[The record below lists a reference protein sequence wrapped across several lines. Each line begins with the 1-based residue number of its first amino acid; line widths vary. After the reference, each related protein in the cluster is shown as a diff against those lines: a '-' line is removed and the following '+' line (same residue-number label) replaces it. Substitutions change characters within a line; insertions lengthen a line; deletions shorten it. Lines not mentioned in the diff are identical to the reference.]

1 MPYADS
7 RKTTFKFVEESFD
20 TYEGEP
26 LKRELLDYND
36 YRDFRSE
43 NAYYCEVLAPASV
56 GTYKQAVYGGADAI
70 YFGYGEFNARAGG
83 DNFLSIKEVV
93 DFCHF
98 YNVKAYLALNIC
110 FKNSEL
116 SRVKEVIL
124 EAEAANIDAFIIC
137 DLTLVPMIRKYS
149 NAPVHASTQL
159 GAHNAWGIG
168 FLRDMAFNRAVLSRE
183 VKFEDVRHVTD
194 SESLETEVF
203 VHGALCSCFSGGC
216 LLSGMLTGNSANR
229 GKCNQ
234 LCRKYYK
241 AFINGKQADKGYLLS
256 AKDICLDK
264 HIDDLV
270 DIGVSSLKI
279 EGRLKRAEY
288 VGGMT
293 MYYKDVKFG
302 EEPIFSKD
310 DVKVLFNRGNFTQG
324 YFEDKNVIYT
334 GRPNHIGIYVGRVVH
349 LLNGNMA
356 YVASDEPLQEK
367 NGYRILRN
375 LTEIGGAVA
384 TGEYKNGFSVIKSNE
399 PLKVGDKIRLTNDY
413 ELSNFVINRK
423 KHKNVPMQ
431 IRIVGGQRP
440 EVSLNIKGHKYK
452 FFFEEYADFA
462 INQPLTEEEIRT
474 LFESNRVR
482 EIKFIVT
489 DVQLY
494 NAFMTKAQL
503 NRLRR
508 KAIDDTWRFLL
519 GYYQRSIKLFKE
531 KDLPKYGEKTARFID
546 GDYCEVD
553 TLDKAH
559 TAAKRI
565 NNIVYNPSVYD
576 FEECKRFYN
585 EIKNEKNNVFIK
597 LPIYVPTGKEEF
609 FERIVPIFDGILAN
623 NIGAAFLAKKHEK
636 LLLSGQ
642 NLNITN
648 TKNWLIKNS
657 CSYIVST
664 ELNYSEIKKFD
675 NPLIYA
681 YGYLPLM
688 HLNCCPRKSA
698 GLDCGEC
705 DCDLKY
711 TDEKG
716 EYPITTQKFD
726 GYCEHVLRNGVLTD
740 VGNCYPGVRNYFD
753 FTMSSC
759 REIKEVFSNYYD
771 KGEYKP
777 VGTNKLHL
785 KRGVE

>member
-7 RKTTFKFVEESFD
+7 RKTTFTYVEESFD

-26 LKRELLDYND
+26 LKRDLLDYDD
-36 YRDFRSE
+36 YRDFNVE
-43 NAYYCEVLAPASV
+43 NANLTEVLAPASV

-83 DNFLSIKEVV
+83 DNFQSIKEVV

-110 FKNSEL
+110 FKNTEL
-116 SRVKEVIL
+116 NKVKEVII
-124 EAEAANIDAFIIC
+124 EAEEANIDAFIIC
-137 DLTLVPMIRKYS
+137 DLALVPIIRKYS
-149 NAPVHASTQL
+149 KAPLHASTQL

-168 FLRDMAFNRAVLSRE
+168 FLRDMSFNRAVLSRE
-183 VKFEDVRHVTD
+183 VTFEDVRHVTD

-216 LLSGMLTGNSANR
+216 LLSSMLTGNSANR

-241 AFINGKQADKGYLLS
+241 SFVNGKPANKGYLLS
-256 AKDICLDK
+256 AKDICLDA
-264 HIDDLV
+264 HVSDLV
-270 DIGVSSLKI
+270 DIGVKSLKI

-288 VGGMT
+288 VGGMS
-293 MYYKDVKFG
+293 MYYSDVKFG
-302 EEPIFSKD
+302 AEPIFTKD
-310 DVKVLFNRGNFTQG
+310 DVKVLFNRGNFTPG
-324 YFEDKNVIYT
+324 YFEGNSVIYT
-334 GRPNHIGIYVGRVVH
+334 GQPNHIGIYAGKVVH
-349 LLNGNMA
+349 LLNGNRA
-356 YVASDEPLQEK
+356 YVVSDEPLGEK
-367 NGYRILRN
+367 NGYKILRN
-375 LTEIGGAVA
+375 LKEIGGAVA
-384 TGEYKNGFSVIKSNE
+384 TGEYKNGFSVIKSNA
-399 PLKVGDKIRLTNDY
+399 PLKIGDVLRLTNDND
-413 ELSNFVINRK
+413 LTDFVVNRK

-431 IRIVGGQRP
+431 IRIVGGEKP
-440 EVSLNIKGHKYK
+440 EVSLNIKGHKYP
-452 FFFEEYADFA
+452 FTFDEYAEFA
-462 INQPLTEEEIRT
+462 INQPLTEDEIRT
-474 LFESNRVR
+474 LFESSRVR
-482 EIKFIVT
+482 EVKFIVT

-503 NRLRR
+503 NKLRR
-508 KAIDDTWRFLL
+508 TALDAVWRFLL
-519 GYYQRSIKLFKE
+519 GYYERSQKLFDDKE
-531 KDLPKYGEKTARFID
+531 LPKYGEETAGHVE
-546 GDYCEVD
+546 GDFCEVD
-553 TLDKAH
+553 TIEKARVA
-559 TAAKRI
+559 TKKI
-565 NNIVYNPSVYD
+565 KNIVYNPAVYTLENCND
-576 FEECKRFYN
+576 FYN
-585 EIKNEKNNVFIK
+585 AIKNEKNKIFIK
-597 LPIYVPTGKEEF
+597 IPIYVPTGKEAF
-609 FERIVPIFDGILAN
+609 FEEIVPIFDGILAN
-623 NIGAAFLAKKHEK
+623 NIGAVYLAHKFNK
-636 LLLSGQ
+636 LLVCGQ

-664 ELNYSEIKKFD
+664 ELNYSEIKRFN

-688 HLNCCPRKSA
+688 YLNFCPGKVA

-705 DCDLKY
+705 NCDLKY

-726 GYCEHVLRNGVLTD
+726 GYCEHVLRNGILTD
-740 VGNCYPGVRNYFD
+740 VGNCYKGVRYYFD
-753 FTMSSC
+753 FTMSPCS
-759 REIKEVFSNYYD
+759 EVKTVFGKYYD

-777 VGTNKLHL
+777 VGSNKLHL